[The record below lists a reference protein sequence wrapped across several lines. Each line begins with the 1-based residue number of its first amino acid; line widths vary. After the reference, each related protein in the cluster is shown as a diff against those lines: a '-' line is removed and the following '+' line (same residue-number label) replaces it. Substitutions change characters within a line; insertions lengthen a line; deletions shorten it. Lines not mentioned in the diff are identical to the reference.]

1 MDGDVWFY
9 LVMAWHGWV
18 QGKQGDGFGESHVH
32 LVMLR
37 SVSNGTLQDL
47 AIAELRIIRGVH
59 CS

>member
-1 MDGDVWFY
+1 MVLLGY
-9 LVMAWHGWV
+9 GLAWMGSG
-18 QGKQGDGFGESHVH
+18 GKQGDGLGESHVH

-47 AIAELRIIRGVH
+47 VIAELRIIRGVH